1 VSRRA
6 GDVVSRELRRELRV
20 RGDADEGTSRARGV
34 RGALRVGDDRGVVRE
49 GRGGE
54 DVGKVCVRARARRV
68 ARARRRGRRVTRV
81 VVNGRAEGR
90 ARGDGDDA
98 RARGD

>member
-49 GRGGE
+49 G
-54 DVGKVCVRARARRV
+54 
-68 ARARRRGRRVTRV
+68 
-81 VVNGRAEGR
+81 
-90 ARGDGDDA
+90 
-98 RARGD
+98 